1 MISYQRMG
9 VPMKRHAW
17 RRELYS
23 NRDKG
28 NIIGT
33 VPVYTLQQN
42 FEGIT
47 ATQQLCDGLQSRR

>member
-1 MISYQRMG
+1 
-9 VPMKRHAW
+9 MKRHAW

-28 NIIGT
+28 NIIGAF
-33 VPVYTLQQN
+33 QQN
-42 FEGIT
+42 LEGIT